1 MHYKPRPVKQFGIKE
16 ATDGQLKKCIT
27 LVNQQPASTRRIC
40 GQRNILELRGDD
52 HKRMKVALVSF
63 LKPEVLKHYVVK
75 IDEEIRKH
83 LELHWHGKKKVQN
96 DETSDATDEDTDFQ
110 CNLLPYVEYLTRFNR
125 SLKANAKVK
134 SIIMD
139 LIKEERAALKQNGT
153 SPNQDLITCLLS
165 WSGFWLKIHPSM
177 ELVFMSRTYGE
188 PVTWEDLMKMK
199 YTWRVTT
206 ETLRITPPVLFL

>member
-1 MHYKPRPVKQFGIKE
+1 MMKQVMPLMKTLTFNVICSLMLSIEQGTDRDILVKF
-16 ATDGQLKKCIT
+16 
-27 LVNQQPASTRRIC
+27 
-40 GQRNILELRGDD
+40 
-52 HKRMKVALVSF
+52 F
-63 LKPEVLKHYVVK
+63 
-75 IDEEIRKH
+75 
-83 LELHWHGKKKVQN
+83 
-96 DETSDATDEDTDFQ
+96 EDTIRGILSVPL
-110 CNLLPYVEYLTRFNR
+110 NLPFTRFNR

-177 ELVFMSRTYGE
+177 ELVFMIYIYIYKYINAEQKEIAKSRTYGE